1 MMLEKG
7 CGVHHGHY
15 LVEQTCHMLQCTH
28 CMQHE
33 REVSCMVQMPLCLL
47 CNAWCTGMVGI
58 GDGTCTPTFKDD
70 TTIIGE
76 AY

>member
-33 REVSCMVQMPLCLL
+33 REVSCMVQRPLCLL
-47 CNAWCTGMVGI
+47 CSAWCTAMVGL
-58 GDGTCTPTFKDD
+58 GDGTCTPTFKDE
-70 TTIIGE
+70 TTIIGG